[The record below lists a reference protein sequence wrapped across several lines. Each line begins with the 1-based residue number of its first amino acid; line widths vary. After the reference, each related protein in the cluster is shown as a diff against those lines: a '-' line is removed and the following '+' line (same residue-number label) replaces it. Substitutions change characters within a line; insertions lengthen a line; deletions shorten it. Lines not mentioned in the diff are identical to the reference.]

1 MKNTLK
7 IKDFV
12 LIALLTAL
20 YFIFYMIAM
29 AVSNLLGPLGHAISP
44 GIVSF
49 IAGALILFMTR
60 KVGKMWQFTILT
72 LIVQGIFSLMGGL
85 YIPWL
90 ISSLITAI
98 IADLMVSNNK
108 KPSIFKVAIASGIIH
123 VGQAWGAIIPSWFFL
138 EKYRSEW
145 IARGQS
151 ASDMDSYI
159 KWTSGIMGG
168 VSTLLVFVMA
178 IAGVYLGYIVLKKHL
193 KEA

>member
-29 AVSNLLGPLGHAISP
+29 VVSNLLGPLGHAISP

-72 LIVQGIFSLMGGL
+72 LIIQGIFSLMGGL

-168 VSTLLVFVMA
+168 VSTLLVFAMA

-193 KEA
+193 KED